1 MKERFCWRKNSRF
14 ISMPIDWI
22 EFRKRFS
29 RIYKIFCKFINYFDG
44 FLHVERNYRRWKSMI
59 GEEWLIDKEE
69 RDLDLFFRDLF
80 IENLLQQQFQ
90 TRIGNQSLLEQI
102 LVDRVPQEQVI
113 LNADNWFEIILNSV
127 NNLFSLLYVCRVSRS
142 INELL
147 SFL

>member
-1 MKERFCWRKNSRF
+1 M
-14 ISMPIDWI
+14 
-22 EFRKRFS
+22 
-29 RIYKIFCKFINYFDG
+29 
-44 FLHVERNYRRWKSMI
+44 
-59 GEEWLIDKEE
+59 IDKEE